1 VVEIIG
7 DGSSHRV
14 FIGGKQVCFHLES
27 LFVVEV
33 AKVGNLVEKILH
45 ACVRYKP
52 CHCNLS
58 NLS

>member
-1 VVEIIG
+1 
-7 DGSSHRV
+7 
-14 FIGGKQVCFHLES
+14 LES

-33 AKVGNLVEKILH
+33 AKVGNLVEKILNV
-45 ACVRYKP
+45 CVRYKP

>member
-1 VVEIIG
+1 
-7 DGSSHRV
+7 
-14 FIGGKQVCFHLES
+14 
-27 LFVVEV
+27 LFVVEI

-58 NLS
+58 NLSWKNSNSAKRKNTF